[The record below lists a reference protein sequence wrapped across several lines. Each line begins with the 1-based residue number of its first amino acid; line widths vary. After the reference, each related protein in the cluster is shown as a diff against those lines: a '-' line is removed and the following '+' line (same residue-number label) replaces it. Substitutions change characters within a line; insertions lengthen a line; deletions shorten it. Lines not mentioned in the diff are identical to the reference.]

1 MLTRREWLRLAG
13 AGAGLGV
20 LSSRDVEAVLELG
33 QGAAGQRV
41 SFPRGAIVRSVLKDV
56 PPDAL
61 AGGAT
66 LFHEHLSINLSGLG
80 RGNPPAGAGAAA
92 PPKPPASPPL
102 PPITDDVDM
111 ITQLVN
117 RAATEGVS
125 CIVDGGHTD
134 MGRNMNDLRT
144 IAGKTKIHI
153 VASGGFYM
161 ARTYPPD
168 VSAKTDD
175 QIAED
180 LVREARQDRHGA
192 FGEIGEN
199 PAAGEL
205 TLDERK
211 VFRAVGKA
219 SVRTGLPIF
228 THNSYGTGPAV
239 PRDIGLQQLDIL
251 EAVGVRP
258 EKIAIGHTCCLDDPP
273 ATIIKEIAKRGAWVG
288 FDRVTTV
295 QQIMADD
302 KKVAMV
308 MAFVEAGFANRLL
321 LAADFTGQR
330 TLDAGPGYARTVTV
344 FGPLLRKAGMDE
356 ATLRMILYDN
366 PRRFLAFVPVR
377 G

>member
-61 AGGAT
+61 SGGAT
-66 LFHEHLSINLSGLG
+66 LFHEHLSINLSGL
-80 RGNPPAGAGAAA
+80 A
-92 PPKPPASPPL
+92 PPKPGASPPL

-134 MGRNMNDLRT
+134 MGRNMNNLRT
-144 IAGKTKIHI
+144 IAGKTKVHI

-168 VSAKTDD
+168 VAAKTDD

-295 QQIMADD
+295 QQIMVDD

-308 MAFVEAGFANRLL
+308 MAFVEGGFANRLL
-321 LAADFTGQR
+321 LSADFTGQR

>member
-1 MLTRREWLRLAG
+1 MLTRREWLQLAG
-13 AGAGLGV
+13 ASAGFGV
-20 LSSRDVEAVLELG
+20 LSRRDVEAVLELG
-33 QGAAGQRV
+33 QGTTVRRV
-41 SFPRGAIVRSVLKDV
+41 TFPRGAIVRSVLKDV
-56 PPDAL
+56 PPGDL
-61 AGGAT
+61 AGVT

-80 RGNPPAGAGAAA
+80 RGNPPAGAAAA
-92 PPKPPASPPL
+92 TPPKPPASPPL
-102 PPITDDVDM
+102 PPITDDIDM

-117 RAATEGVS
+117 RAAAEGVS

-134 MGRNMNDLRT
+134 MGRKMNDLRT
-144 IAGKTKIHI
+144 IAGKTKVHI
-153 VASGGFYM
+153 VGSGGFYM

-168 VSAKTDD
+168 IAGKTDD
-175 QIAED
+175 QIADD

-251 EAVGVRP
+251 ETVGVRP

-273 ATIIKEIAKRGAWVG
+273 AAIIKEIAKRGAWVG

-295 QQIMADD
+295 QQIMPDD

-321 LAADFTGQR
+321 LSADFTGQR
-330 TLDAGPGYARTVTV
+330 TLDAGPGYGRTATV

-366 PRRFLAFVPVR
+366 PRQFLAFVPVR

>member
-1 MLTRREWLRLAG
+1 MLTRREWLQLAG
-13 AGAGLGV
+13 ASAGFGV
-20 LSSRDVEAVLELG
+20 LSGRDVEAVVELG
-33 QGAAGQRV
+33 QATTVRRV
-41 SFPRGAIVRSVLKDV
+41 TFPRGAIVRSVLKDV
-56 PPDAL
+56 SPDDL
-61 AGGAT
+61 AGGVT

-80 RGNPPAGAGAAA
+80 RGNPPAGAAAA
-92 PPKPPASPPL
+92 TPPKPPASPAL
-102 PPITDDVDM
+102 PPITDDIDM

-117 RAATEGVS
+117 RAAAEGVS

-134 MGRNMNDLRT
+134 MGRKMNDLRT
-144 IAGKTKIHI
+144 IAGKTKVHI

-168 VSAKTDD
+168 VAGKTDD

-258 EKIAIGHTCCLDDPP
+258 EKVAIGHTCCLDDPP

-295 QQIMADD
+295 QQIMPDD

-321 LAADFTGQR
+321 LSADFTGQR
-330 TLDAGPGYARTVTV
+330 TLDAGPGYGRTATV

-366 PRRFLAFVPVR
+366 PRQFLSFVPVR